1 MVANVPV
8 PRIPVVVLDLFP
20 ASAPM
25 PTGVL
30 SRNNRV
36 INWFAVSEA
45 QESNEYI
52 TKILLLVALGVIE
65 ADKPVMSEKV
75 ELVILNV
82 SVFVVDTTCN
92 TLPAG
97 TAGASFTQFVPLYV
111 NNWLSTGEVI
121 LTPERLV
128 NAKESIAVSLA
139 SITSAVAFQIVGN
152 VLGSEPL
159 AGVVPPESL
168 VTAINQ
174 SIRNIR

>member
-1 MVANVPV
+1 MVVPV
-8 PRIPVVVLDLFP
+8 RIRLEEASPIKIAEPPRARRAYPVP
-20 ASAPM
+20 AL
-25 PTGVL
+25 TL
-30 SRNNRV
+30 EL
-36 INWFAVSEA
+36 IEA
-45 QESNEYI
+45 LQK
-52 TKILLLVALGVIE
+52 TKILLEVEVGVIV
-65 ADKPVMSEKV
+65 AVKPVTVVKDWLVVEK
-75 ELVILNV
+75 EA
-82 SVFVVDTTCN
+82 SVFVADTTCN

-97 TAGASFTQFVPLYV
+97 AAGASFTQFVPLYV

-128 NAKESIAVSLA
+128 NAKESRAVSLA